1 MDLDALAT
9 ARHDDWERLDVL
21 AKTPRLD
28 GPGAD
33 ELIEQ
38 YQAAASDLSLVQA
51 TAGSTA
57 LGDRLSVSLARARL
71 RFTGAPENSLR
82 AFTRFV
88 VVSLPAALYRLR
100 WLTLAVAVVTV
111 AVAALY
117 AWWIGGDPR
126 TLAALGTESEL
137 QQLAEEGFVAYYSE
151 NPAASFAGAVWT
163 NNAWI
168 AAQCVAFGILGVWVP
183 YVVLQ
188 NAQNLGVTA
197 AIMFAYDEA
206 DTFFLYI
213 APHGLLELTCVFV
226 AAAAGLR
233 IFWAWVAPGGRP
245 RGLALAEDAR
255 SLFSV
260 AIGLVFFL
268 FVSGLIEG
276 FVTPAPWPWPV
287 KIGIGVLA
295 LGGFLAY
302 MLVLGGRAVRAG
314 ETGDLVEFE
323 AGASRIIAG

>member
-1 MDLDALAT
+1 MDLDALAS
-9 ARHDDWERLDVL
+9 ARHDDWQRLDAL
-21 AKTPRLD
+21 AGRRRLD
-28 GPGAD
+28 GPEAD
-33 ELIEQ
+33 ELIER
-38 YQAAASDLSLVQA
+38 YQAGASDLSLVKT

-71 RFTGAPENSLR
+71 TFTGAPENPLR
-82 AFTRFV
+82 QFTRFA

-100 WLTLAVAVVTV
+100 WLTLAVALATF

-126 TLAALGTESEL
+126 VLATLGTEREFR
-137 QQLAEEGFVAYYSE
+137 QLAEEGFVAYYSE
-151 NPAASFAGAVWT
+151 NPAASFAGSVWT

-168 AAQCVAFGILGVWVP
+168 AAQCVAFGVLGVWVP
-183 YVVLQ
+183 WVVLQ
-188 NAQNLGVTA
+188 NAQSLGVTA

-233 IFWAWVAPGGRP
+233 IFWAWVAPGPRS

-295 LGGFLAY
+295 FGGFLAY
-302 MLVLGGRAVRAG
+302 MLVLGRRAWVAG
-314 ETGDLVEFE
+314 ETGDLVEFD
-323 AGASRIIAG
+323 AGATRIVAG